1 LANDPI
7 MTKSGKTPRKLRVE
21 VARNR
26 ERVLKAAAEVFA
38 ERGLE
43 ATLNDVA
50 HRAGLGVGTVYR
62 RFPNKEALVES
73 LFEDQVEGL
82 IALATEANG
91 HPDAWEGFVSFF
103 DRALQMQVGDRG
115 LREVLLH
122 GEYGR
127 DRIAEVKV
135 RIGPI
140 LTELIERA
148 EAEGHLRSDFVVED
162 VPMLMTMIGSVAD
175 YTRKADP
182 ELWRRYLAMFL
193 DGLVTSR
200 SSMSPLGTA
209 PTQEVVAQAIG
220 ERP

>member
-7 MTKSGKTPRKLRVE
+7 IAKSGKTPRKLRVE

-62 RFPNKEALVES
+62 RFRNKEALVEA
-73 LFEDQVEGL
+73 LFEDQVEGF
-82 IALATEANG
+82 IALANEATS
-91 HPDAWEGFVSFF
+91 HPDAWDGFVSFF
-103 DRALQMQVGDRG
+103 DRALQMQVRDRG

-122 GEYGR
+122 GEYGH
-127 DRIAEVKV
+127 DRIAESKARVA
-135 RIGPI
+135 PI
-140 LTELIERA
+140 LMELIERA
-148 EAEGHLRSDFVVED
+148 QAEGPLRADFVVED

-175 YTRKADP
+175 YTREADS
-182 ELWRRYLAMFL
+182 ELWRRYLVMFL
-193 DGLVTSR
+193 DGLVASR
-200 SSMSPLGTA
+200 SSVSLLRTA

-220 ERP
+220 EHP